1 MAAILPHL
9 EQPDETTDIEQA
21 YFECTAPLAGLGE
34 ADAACPSPSA
44 VIADSHAGLV
54 TLAYVREAV
63 YGLLDGRGFVVQA
76 GTRDGKDMRTVYMI
90 LVDAQ
95 GQPEPVGPGPAWNP
109 TTDASIKKFKLLS
122 WTSKMNTPSWSLPA
136 GALVLGGACPGAL
149 GGQSVVGDTALAG
162 AAKLVNL
169 GLDRPADAKVNV
181 ANAICQHCYATGGQ
195 YSTSNVQYAQILR
208 YLWTR
213 QAINQRVPDPVTG
226 DPEGSSVFI
235 ETMVYAIQNANYRLD
250 GGQRDEE
257 DETTTPLAG
266 PGDKPT
272 KPKEPL
278 PPEPSRRRFFR
289 LHDSGDFFSPEYLR
303 QWKQIANRLPDITFW
318 APSRSWAT
326 SWGLKGVDSVDTINT
341 PPANLVIRPSAY
353 EVGDAGPVLGEGWAA
368 ATTVLRVID
377 NAGMRP
383 DWEQHVASRE
393 ARNDAPRA
401 GTDPRYDWDC
411 RAYATDDKKATCRK
425 AVAPPGAGD
434 PKTGKGCRA
443 CWLFPELRVNYSL
456 H

>member
-1 MAAILPHL
+1 MAAIVPHL

-63 YGLLDGRGFVVQA
+63 YGLLEGRGYVVQA
-76 GTRDGKDMRTVYMI
+76 GTRDGKDKRTVYMI
-90 LVDAQ
+90 LD
-95 GQPEPVGPGPAWNP
+95 EPVGPGPAWNP
-109 TTDASIKKFKLLS
+109 TTDASIKQFKLLS

-169 GLDRPADAKVNV
+169 GLGRPADAKVNV

-213 QAINQRVPDPVTG
+213 RAIDQPAVAPD
-226 DPEGSSVFI
+226 GSASTVFV

-250 GGQRDEE
+250 GGKTST
-257 DETTTPLAG
+257 DETG
-266 PGDKPT
+266 V
-272 KPKEPL
+272 EEQQL
-278 PPEPSRRRFFR
+278 PSEPSKQRFFR
-289 LHDSGDFFSPEYLR
+289 LHDSGDFFSPEYFA
-303 QWKQIANRLPDITFW
+303 QWKQIADRLPDITFW
-318 APSRSWAT
+318 APSRIWAT
-326 SWGLKGVDSVDTINT
+326 SWGIETVEQINSD
-341 PPANLVIRPSAY
+341 PRNLVIRPSAF
-353 EVGDAGPVLGEGWAA
+353 EVGEAGPVLKRGWAA
-368 ATTVLRVID
+368 ATTVLRVAD

-425 AVAPPGAGD
+425 AVAPPGMGD

-443 CWLFPELRVNYSL
+443 CWMLPQLRVNYSL